1 MKVKIAPSL
10 LSCDFTKMGDELRDM
25 ERIGADWAHLDVM
38 DGHFV
43 TNLTFG
49 LPVIAALRPVST
61 IPFDVH
67 LMIEAPEKYIDR
79 YIDAGA
85 DILTV
90 HLEACR
96 DVLSALRAIRAR
108 GCKAGL
114 SIRPGTPASAVF
126 PYLTEADMIL
136 VMTVEP
142 GYGGQK
148 LIPECL
154 DKIGEIKKRVAEMG
168 KEILVEVDGGIN
180 AGNAATVRGAG
191 ADVLVAGSAVFGSP
205 DRAAAVRAL
214 RG

>member
-96 DVLSALRAIRAR
+96 DMLSALRAIRAR
-108 GCKAGL
+108 GCMAGL

-154 DKIGEIKKRVAEMG
+154 DKIGEIKKRAAEMG

>member
-142 GYGGQK
+142 GYGGQNSFRNASIRSVK
-148 LIPECL
+148 LKSGPL
-154 DKIGEIKKRVAEMG
+154 RWAKR
-168 KEILVEVDGGIN
+168 
-180 AGNAATVRGAG
+180 
-191 ADVLVAGSAVFGSP
+191 SS
-205 DRAAAVRAL
+205 L
-214 RG
+214 R

>member
-114 SIRPGTPASAVF
+114 SIRPGTSASAVF

-154 DKIGEIKKRVAEMG
+154 DKIGEIKKRAAEMG

>member
-191 ADVLVAGSAVFGSP
+191 AGVLVAGSAVFGSP

>member
-67 LMIEAPEKYIDR
+67 LMIEAPEKYIDC

-154 DKIGEIKKRVAEMG
+154 DKIGEIKKRAAEMG
-168 KEILVEVDGGIN
+168 REILVEVDGGIN

-191 ADVLVAGSAVFGSP
+191 ADVLVAGSAVFGSL

>member
-1 MKVKIAPSL
+1 MVKIAPSL
-10 LSCDFTKMGDELRDM
+10 LSCDFTKMGDELRNM
-25 ERIGADWAHLDVM
+25 EDIGADWAHLDVM

-49 LPVIAALRPVST
+49 LPVIAALRPVSS
-61 IPFDVH
+61 IVFDVH
-67 LMIEAPEKYIDR
+67 LMIEEPEAYIDR

-85 DILTV
+85 DVLTV

-96 DVLSALRAIRAR
+96 DVTSTLRAIRAH

-114 SIRPGTPASAVF
+114 SIKPGTPAAAVF
-126 PYLTEADMIL
+126 PYLAEADMIL

-148 LIPECL
+148 LIPKCL
-154 DKIGEIKKRVAEMG
+154 DKIGEIKRYAAETG
-168 KEILVEVDGGIN
+168 QAILVEVDGGVN
-180 AGNAATVRGAG
+180 ASNAAIVREAG

>member
-154 DKIGEIKKRVAEMG
+154 DKIGEIKKRAAEMG

-180 AGNAATVRGAG
+180 AGNAATARGAG

>member
-49 LPVIAALRPVST
+49 LPVIAALRPDST

>member
-49 LPVIAALRPVST
+49 LPVISALRPVST

-114 SIRPGTPASAVF
+114 SIKPGTPVSAVF

-154 DKIGEIKKRVAEMG
+154 DKIGEIKKRAAEMG

>member
-154 DKIGEIKKRVAEMG
+154 DKIGEIKKLAAEMG

>member
-148 LIPECL
+148 LIPKCL
-154 DKIGEIKKRVAEMG
+154 DKIGEIKKRAAEMG

>member
-49 LPVIAALRPVST
+49 FPVIAALRPVST

-154 DKIGEIKKRVAEMG
+154 DKIGEIKKRAAEMG

>member
-1 MKVKIAPSL
+1 MVRIAPSL
-10 LSCDFTKMGDELRDM
+10 LSCDFTKMGDELRNM
-25 ERIGADWAHLDVM
+25 EEIGADWAHLDVM

-49 LPVIAALRPVST
+49 LPVIAALRPVSS
-61 IPFDVH
+61 IVFDVH
-67 LMIEAPEKYIDR
+67 LMIEEPESYIDR

-85 DILTV
+85 DVLTI

-96 DVLSALRAIRAR
+96 DVTSALRAIHAR

-114 SIRPGTPASAVF
+114 SIKPGTPAAAVF

-148 LIPECL
+148 LIPACL
-154 DKIGEIKKRVAEMG
+154 DKIGEIKRYAALG
-168 KEILVEVDGGIN
+168 GRAILVEVDGGIN
-180 AGNAATVRGAG
+180 ASNAVNVREAG
-191 ADVLVAGSAVFGSP
+191 ADILGAGSAVFGSP

>member
-154 DKIGEIKKRVAEMG
+154 DKIGEIKKRAAEMG
-168 KEILVEVDGGIN
+168 KEVLVEVDGGIN

>member
-67 LMIEAPEKYIDR
+67 LMIEAREKYIDR

>member
-108 GCKAGL
+108 GCKVGL

-154 DKIGEIKKRVAEMG
+154 DKIGEIKKRAAEMG